1 MLFGRTNWL
10 DAGRLRSKKYPRRQG
25 YGRFLDPFPSWP
37 VTLGCL
43 SLMWVLGRRRAQ
55 RGESAP
61 PTPSPPH
68 THGRTAPL
76 DFPVPT
82 RELFLLASIC
92 QP

>member
-43 SLMWVLGRRRAQ
+43 SCGSWGDGGLSVENLH
-55 RGESAP
+55 P
-61 PTPSPPH
+61 PHTPPPH